1 MLKFIL
7 ADTDGAGFK
16 KIAELM
22 RRRMDAGSGDM
33 VLLVPEQLSHGA
45 ERELAGECG
54 GRACMY
60 AEVLSFTRL
69 YTRVAAQTGGLADP
83 VPDKGGKLLLLSL
96 AMEAASPRLRHYGDR
111 GRRAEFLMMLL
122 DALEELNGSSI
133 DAEALMKASGEA
145 SGTVAGKLH
154 DLAVT
159 AEAYGAVLERSLG
172 DSRDRIR
179 RLADSIYDSSVGS
192 GGFYIS
198 GFSDF
203 TSAELS
209 VLDAVLR
216 RGTDVTVALAF
227 RPGGGEH
234 FRLTERT
241 YFALKEAAEK
251 RFVQVETTA
260 LPKAEE
266 SALSRLRDGLYDH
279 GAGTYE
285 GDCGAVELYRAE
297 SPLDECRLAAGR
309 ILELMRLD
317 ETLSFSD
324 FSVAAADSEKLSSYI
339 QSVFSDYGI
348 PFYSGE
354 KSELRE
360 KSIIAFALEALD
372 TVRGG
377 WSYGSVFR
385 YLKTGLA
392 GLSPDECDLLENYC
406 LMWGVRGSMWT
417 RPESWDMNP
426 RGFAK
431 EKTEEDERLLE
442 RIDGYRRRVA
452 GPLESLAEDMEK
464 ADTAGKA
471 AAALYAFFERT
482 ELAGALE
489 EKAARLARA
498 GMSGEAAE
506 YARLWDV
513 LIDCL
518 DRLYTVLGETPM
530 NADEFRNILELLLS
544 VCDIGLI
551 PPTLDSVSIGGTSRA
566 RMHRARCL
574 IVLGADDTAI
584 PGSSDAGGLFSEDEK
599 KTLFDMG
606 IRLISDRD
614 EAVDRRLYELWQL
627 TAAASERIIIS
638 YSGGKNSRP
647 SLLITRA
654 EALLGKKT
662 VSTDAADRAY
672 MAAAPGPC
680 FSFALSG
687 SAEAE
692 ACTDAERLGAVRAAV
707 SRERGRLSRRSVDRL
722 YGRSIRL
729 TASRADDF
737 SQCRFMYFMKYG
749 LKADQ
754 RKKAAFDPPELGTFV
769 HFVLENTARTAKEK
783 GGFAALS
790 GGELRSL
797 VGEYTEKYVERYFT
811 GGELND
817 PRFAY
822 LFARLRETVDA
833 IAEDVAG
840 ELAVSDFE
848 PLDFELR
855 FADGADMPAARAGD
869 IKITGVVDRVDGW
882 QDGDRLY
889 LRVADYKTG
898 KKSFSLSDVRYGR
911 GIQMLIYL
919 FVLAEHGRKR
929 YGREVVPAGVLYC
942 PARDVTVALPRNA
955 TDEEIAEERRKKLK
969 RSGLILAD
977 ERVVGAMENDGDTVY
992 LPVEFKKGELR
1003 GSIAGE
1009 GQLAELSRYVDG
1021 LLAEMG
1027 RCMNEGRIE
1036 ANPLFKGKESPC
1048 DYCPY
1053 TEACAFDESRDGPR
1067 LQRNLKDAEF
1077 WREISAGGGGENG

>member
-7 ADTDGAGFK
+7 ADTDGAASA
-16 KIAELM
+16 KITGLIKQ
-22 RRRMDAGSGDM
+22 RMDDRRGDM
-33 VLLVPEQLSHGA
+33 VLLVPEQLSHRA

-54 GRACMY
+54 SRACLY

-69 YTRVAAQTGGLADP
+69 YTRVAAQMGGLADP

-96 AMEAASPRLRHYGDR
+96 AMEAASSRLRHYGDR
-111 GRRAEFLMMLL
+111 GRRAEFLVMLL
-122 DALEELNGSSI
+122 DALEELDSSYT
-133 DAEALMKASGEA
+133 DPDALMRASGEA
-145 SGTVAGKLH
+145 SGFVADKLY
-154 DLAVT
+154 DLAVI
-159 AEAYGAVLERSLG
+159 AEAYRAVLERSLG
-172 DSRDRIR
+172 DSRDRIH
-179 RLADSIYDSSVGS
+179 RLADTIYDSGVGG

-198 GFSDF
+198 GFTDF
-203 TSAELS
+203 TSAELA
-209 VLDAVLR
+209 VIDAVLR
-216 RGTDVTVALAF
+216 RGTDVTVALAL
-227 RPGGGEH
+227 RPGAGEH
-234 FRLTERT
+234 FRLAERT

-251 RFVQVETTA
+251 RFVPVETVT

-266 SALSRLRDGLYDH
+266 SALTRLRDGLYDH
-279 GAGTYE
+279 GVPAYE
-285 GDCGAVELYRAE
+285 GDCGAVELYRAD

-317 ETLSFSD
+317 PSLSFSD
-324 FSVAAADSEKLSSYI
+324 FSVAAADYEKLGSYI
-339 QSVFSDYGI
+339 ESVFSDYGI

-377 WSYGSVFR
+377 WSYGSIFR
-385 YLKTGLA
+385 YIKTGLA

-406 LMWGVRGSMWT
+406 LMWGVRGSAWT
-417 RPESWDMNP
+417 RAESWDMNP

-431 EKTEEDERLLE
+431 EKTEEDEKLLE
-442 RIDGYRRRVA
+442 LIDGYRRRVA
-452 GPLESLAEDMEK
+452 GPLEGLAKDMEK

-471 AAALYAFFERT
+471 AAALYAFFEKT
-482 ELAGALE
+482 GLAEALE
-489 EKAARLARA
+489 EKAERLARA

-518 DRLYTVLGETPM
+518 DRLCAVLGDTPM

-551 PPTLDSVSIGGTSRA
+551 PPTLDSVSTGGTTRA
-566 RMHRARCL
+566 RMHRTRCL
-574 IVLGADDTAI
+574 LILGADDTAL
-584 PGSSDAGGLFSEDEK
+584 PGSTDAGGLFSEDEK
-599 KTLFDMG
+599 KTLFDLG

-614 EAVDRRLYELWQL
+614 EAVSRRLCELWQL
-627 TAAASERIIIS
+627 TAAASERLMVS

-647 SLLITRA
+647 SLLMTRA
-654 EALLGKKT
+654 EAILGIKT
-662 VSTDAADRAY
+662 VSTDATDRAY

-680 FSFALSG
+680 FSYALAG

-692 ACTDAERLGAVRAAV
+692 TCTDAERLKAVRAAV

-722 YGRSIRL
+722 YGRNIRL
-729 TASRADDF
+729 SASRAEDF

-749 LKADQ
+749 LKADK
-754 RKKAAFDPPELGTFV
+754 RKKAAFDPPELGSFV
-769 HFVLENTARTAKEK
+769 HFVLENTARAAKEK
-783 GGFAALS
+783 GGFAALDPD
-790 GGELRSL
+790 ELRAL
-797 VGEYTEKYVERYFT
+797 AGEYTGKYVERYFT

-822 LFARLRETVDA
+822 LFARLKETVDA
-833 IAEDVAG
+833 IVLDVAG

-848 PLDFELR
+848 PFDFELR

-869 IKITGVVDRVDGW
+869 IKVSGVVDRVDGW

-898 KKSFSLSDVRYGR
+898 KKSFSLSDIRCGR

-919 FVLAEHGRKR
+919 FVLAEHGKER
-929 YGREVVPAGVLYC
+929 YGREIIPAGVLYC
-942 PARDVTVALPRNA
+942 PARDITIAASRNA
-955 TDEEIAEERRKKLK
+955 SDEEIAEERRKKLK

-977 ERVVGAMENDGDTVY
+977 ERVVGAMENDGDTRY
-992 LPVEFKKGELR
+992 LPVEFKKGELQ
-1003 GSIAGE
+1003 GSIAGA
-1009 GQLAELSRYVDG
+1009 GQFAELSRYVDK
-1021 LLAEMG
+1021 LLGEMG
-1027 RCMNEGRIE
+1027 RCLTGGSIE
-1036 ANPLFKGKESPC
+1036 ANPLFKGKEGPC

-1053 TEACAFDESRDGPR
+1053 TEACAFDESRDGAR
-1067 LQRNLKDAEF
+1067 QQRSIGAAEF
-1077 WREISAGGGGENG
+1077 WQEISSEGGGENG